1 MIEQDKK
8 EIDYKLITEKLDD
21 YLSNH
26 PKKVI
31 AIDGLDGAGKTTLGR
46 FLACRY
52 NISLIE
58 TDLFIKS
65 KGESFAY
72 DEENISRI
80 IHKRLESV
88 RPVIIEGIKLLELL
102 KYLQISHDFLIYL
115 ENVNYEGSFSLAKT
129 LRSYKEKY
137 NPTQQADIKLQ
148 LNH

>member
-1 MIEQDKK
+1 MIEQSKK
-8 EIDYKLITEKLDD
+8 ETDYRLITEKLDD
-21 YLSNH
+21 YLFNL

-65 KGESFAY
+65 KDENLAY

-80 IHKRLESV
+80 IHKRL
-88 RPVIIEGIKLLELL
+88 
-102 KYLQISHDFLIYL
+102 
-115 ENVNYEGSFSLAKT
+115 
-129 LRSYKEKY
+129 
-137 NPTQQADIKLQ
+137 
-148 LNH
+148 